1 MGVGADRKN
10 TNNVSLNDKFQRL
23 TKFYQN
29 MKKINEL
36 QIAGIPELSDTQ
48 NNILK
53 TLKYYG
59 PQSIISITER
69 LDVSASAISQNT
81 DFLVGIKLV
90 NRIDNPRNRR
100 KVIISITTD
109 GIDVINKII
118 NLSESE
124 VIKFLNLNSRSDL
137 DRCHMLLDELIN
149 RRSESW

>member
-1 MGVGADRKN
+1 MERKN
-10 TNNVSLNDKFQRL
+10 TNNASLNDKFQRL

-59 PQSIISITER
+59 PQSIISISER

-100 KVIISITTD
+100 KVIISITTN

-137 DRCHMLLDELIN
+137 DRYHMLLDELIN